1 MSELVQC
8 RTCIYFKEDRGVW
21 CMNGWSKSGATGWCR
36 FEPKAIEKEAI
47 SFCSH
52 WTKSLEAKP

>member
-1 MSELVQC
+1 
-8 RTCIYFKEDRGVW
+8 
-21 CMNGWSKSGATGWCR
+21 MNGWSKGGATGWCR

-52 WTKSLEAKP
+52 WTKSLKEDEKEDEDTRPSG